1 MIYRFSDCELDTEMY
16 TLHRAGQRIPLRPKA
31 LHMLRVLLEVRHRVV
46 SKEELCAAVWPNQ
59 AISDAT
65 LSSTLRAIRQAVGD
79 SGEAQRH
86 IYTLPGYGYRFIA
99 AVVQDDPA
107 LGRPCR
113 SAGTASAGDA
123 SRTAAAPPRA
133 YGGTACGYRYCLH
146 APPADGVAEPN
157 TVVISD
163 TTARLVGDMFL
174 YQDLGPHMLP
184 SMAEPVYVYRV
195 LGASG
200 MQHRLKGSPRRRFP
214 RSSVARSNW
223 RCSKNAGSVSAPGRD
238 KWCW

>member
-65 LSSTLRAIRQAVGD
+65 LSSTLRAVRQAVGD
-79 SGEAQRH
+79 SGEAQRY

-107 LGRPCR
+107 LAGRVGV
-113 SAGTASAGDA
+113 STASAGDA
-123 SRTAAAPPRA
+123 SRPATASPRA
-133 YGGTACGYRYCLH
+133 YGGTACDCRYRLH
-146 APPADGVAEPN
+146 APPADGVMVRPAGHHLSQRSVRPGN
-157 TVVISD
+157 
-163 TTARLVGDMFL
+163 A
-174 YQDLGPHMLP
+174 
-184 SMAEPVYVYRV
+184 
-195 LGASG
+195 
-200 MQHRLKGSPRRRFP
+200 PR
-214 RSSVARSNW
+214 
-223 RCSKNAGSVSAPGRD
+223 CAPGGTGLV
-238 KWCW
+238 